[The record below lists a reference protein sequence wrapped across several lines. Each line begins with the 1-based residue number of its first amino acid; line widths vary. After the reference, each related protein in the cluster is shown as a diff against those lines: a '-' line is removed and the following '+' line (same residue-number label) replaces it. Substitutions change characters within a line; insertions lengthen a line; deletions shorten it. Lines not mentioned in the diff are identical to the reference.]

1 MNREFL
7 YILLPALIGGLFAYY
22 YWYWNSEEEDDEE
35 K

>member
-1 MNREFL
+1 MSREFL

-22 YWYWNSEEEDDEE
+22 WYWNREEEDDEE